1 MSELPTTTTADASKY
16 DLARFPTKD
25 TIKMMTFLLEKVIK
39 ANDSLQQQ
47 QQQPPVSPHTGER
60 RKSTSHYS
68 TCFHARSI
76 PSISI
81 YAYLTRILKYCPCAN
96 ECFLALLVYFDRM
109 SKSANTRAANLRI
122 DSYNIHR
129 LIISGVMVASKL
141 YSDVFFTNTRYAKV
155 GGLPVSELN
164 MLELEFLSI
173 NDFALFVSIEELQ
186 HYGDQLLSH
195 WTKEH
200 EELAKS
206 SVNNDLEEE
215 ELAPPVRRRARHLSI
230 DKHGDEIDV
239 NSYNDSERV
248 YKKPACP

>member
-155 GGLPVSELN
+155 SMVL
-164 MLELEFLSI
+164 
-173 NDFALFVSIEELQ
+173 
-186 HYGDQLLSH
+186 
-195 WTKEH
+195 W
-200 EELAKS
+200 
-206 SVNNDLEEE
+206 
-215 ELAPPVRRRARHLSI
+215 
-230 DKHGDEIDV
+230 
-239 NSYNDSERV
+239 
-248 YKKPACP
+248 